1 MDNWIPPG
9 FVLGGFEVKLK
20 HDKRLAPSSYNHRD
34 IIRFFQKIRIIRAF
48 LIEEQK
54 IVVKVLKAQQAA
66 EKAAAAATEG
76 GKKKKKSGKAK
87 K

>member
-1 MDNWIPPG
+1 MI
-9 FVLGGFEVKLK
+9 E
-20 HDKRLAPSSYNHRD
+20 
-34 IIRFFQKIRIIRAF
+34 IISELITYRIIRAF

-66 EKAAAAATEG
+66 EKAATVGEG

-87 K
+87 EWIFQVWNKTFSYHRLRPCGYQMAFRPTSIL